1 LSTHAVFFFG
11 VPHQG
16 GNTSA
21 ISLGKVVLNIVG
33 AARNTTKKVVEILDP
48 GNQTL
53 EAHFNT
59 YNKISHNFNQRSF
72 WEKYETP
79 VKLLNMEVKNLL
91 VRHPIVWR

>member
-16 GNTSA
+16 GNASA
-21 ISLGKVVLNIVG
+21 VSLGKIVLNIVG
-33 AARNTTKKVVEILDP
+33 AARNTTKKVVDILDP

-53 EAHFNT
+53 EANFNA

-91 VRHPIVWR
+91 VSFSMAWR